1 MPTVDVALPTDADLL
16 RAYALGGDAGA
27 FGELA
32 GRHVDW
38 IYSAALRMTGSGA
51 LAEDVTQGVLL
62 ALAQKAGEL
71 QRHPSLGA
79 WLFRATRFGAQT
91 ALRGER
97 RRKVHEGAAM
107 AMRTLE
113 SGRDTGAE
121 WEEVLPRL
129 DAAIAGLAA
138 GEREVIL
145 LRFYQQLTLVE
156 VGRRLGISE
165 EAARKRVDRAVGRL
179 RRVLG
184 MRADGAS
191 VSGML
196 AMGVVRQAP
205 AHLHAVASAAG
216 LASPGAVAVSKGIH
230 AMAFLAKLKI
240 AVVVAMMVTVVPLA
254 IVGRQWFSHGAAGQ
268 VAPAGHGERFV
279 DAEAP
284 IAVPDYSK
292 ITNYFTSTY
301 ELAQDSAGTER
312 LIGENL
318 FDVGHGSLDKQYFVS
333 GRTIV
338 SRDDGVHA
346 YRYRNDSTHVVQ
358 KTTDQPAAMR
368 ARMLR
373 MLVEYY
379 RSMGTARRPELDI
392 HGPEGTL
399 RCYEAADPVPQKK
412 DGVDRPTRHV
422 WLDAQGLPRQLK
434 TVLADSVVGTTR
446 TTRTEFRYNAAI
458 PAEVW
463 NVPSTLTVI
472 DPRTVLRDAVS
483 LKDALFVHESVGQ
496 MVAVHGC
503 VRDGEGNLLVM
514 CSTRLTAAAQK
525 AMGSAADHFNMELQ
539 PAIRDDDGTASFHQ
553 IVKIAS
559 LESPGVHVVYF
570 AIRAAAVGASRGT
583 FTLTVDPMR
592 SPQDLYAQGAPKA
605 ESTSID
611 LAVPA
616 KTTAVSAWVDAL
628 YPLASSLDG
637 FAAVELYERVP
648 ARRYAFVEEQVAPGE
663 LSKEAFLENLR
674 ARLGAVEGP

>member
-145 LRFYQQLTLVE
+145 LRFYQQLTQVE
-156 VGRRLGISE
+156 VGRR
-165 EAARKRVDRAVGRL
+165 
-179 RRVLG
+179 
-184 MRADGAS
+184 
-191 VSGML
+191 L